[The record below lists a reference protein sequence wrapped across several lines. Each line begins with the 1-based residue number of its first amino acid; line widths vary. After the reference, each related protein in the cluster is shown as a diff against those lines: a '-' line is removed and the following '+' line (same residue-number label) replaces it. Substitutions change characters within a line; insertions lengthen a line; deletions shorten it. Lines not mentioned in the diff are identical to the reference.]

1 MRNLLLVSISA
12 ICIFLFTRCVV
23 VAGLAYAIEEGDGG
37 RQAREMRRN
46 NRAFDRDGWYEF
58 KHHFNSDSLNAYY
71 VRKDSLNLS
80 DFYLSEEYNYV
91 EKNMRLR
98 SELDTF
104 NFFSRKLQGDYIE
117 CSLYR
122 NALVL
127 PSGKEKKEIKD
138 AYHCYIDL
146 GTNEVASCFFTKKSI
161 FIPYILI
168 KNEEIIAKPKPY
180 LPLLPLAEYKKSLPT
195 TQQVSGY
202 NHVIH
207 IGKDYLLVDTSQR
220 FQQFHAALT
229 RNYFRTSKITE
240 IDTSHY
246 EVNLRIQYN
255 FYRNGENINYCRFQF
270 MKFNSVNYSYPDK
283 YYNSGGASE
292 RYFNPE
298 KKLIYKEKLDQLF
311 KQLAKEHP
319 ELKKRKK

>member
-1 MRNLLLVSISA
+1 MRKLLVIAISA
-12 ICIFLFTRCVV
+12 VCIFLFTRCIV
-23 VAGLAYAIEEGDGG
+23 VAGLAYAIEESDGG
-37 RQAREMRRN
+37 REAREIRRN
-46 NRAFDRDGWYEF
+46 NRKFDRDGWYEF
-58 KHHFNSDSLNAYY
+58 KHHFNLDSLNAYY
-71 VRKDSLNLS
+71 IRKDSLNLS
-80 DFYLSEEYNYV
+80 GFYLPEEYNYV

-104 NFFSRKLQGDYIE
+104 TFYSHKLYGDIE
-117 CSLYR
+117 WSLYR

-146 GTNEVASCFFTKKSI
+146 GANEVASCFFTKKSI

-202 NHVIH
+202 NHVIR
-207 IGKDYLLVDTSQR
+207 IGAGPLLVDTSKR

-229 RNYFRTSKITE
+229 QNYFRTSKITE
-240 IDTSHY
+240 IDTSLY

-255 FYRNGENINYCRFQF
+255 FYRNGENINYYRFQF
-270 MKFNSVNYSYPDK
+270 MKFNSLNYSRSDK

-298 KKLIYKEKLDQLF
+298 KKPIYKKKLDQLF
-311 KQLAKEHP
+311 KQLEKEHP
-319 ELKKRKK
+319 ELMKKRR